1 MKIRTIILML
11 LPPILAL
18 LSNIFVSMFTPSLTL
33 ARFIIPSVVLYIVF
47 ALMIYFV
54 CRKWK
59 IGLKEL
65 LFRKPKLNDIGV
77 GVLGALAT
85 ICLGFFIWFFAFWCV
100 DFFKLNGFHRYLMIG
115 LDSGT
120 PPNYSL
126 SVMILIMILLFSLAP
141 AFVEETYFRGLV
153 IRKLQKIKIPE
164 MKILFIQAFIFGLW
178 HWHWGLV
185 RGFLLTFIMAIILAK
200 IYFRQKNMVAPI
212 ITHFVNNA
220 VLYSVMI
227 LFFS

>member
-1 MKIRTIILML
+1 
-11 LPPILAL
+11 
-18 LSNIFVSMFTPSLTL
+18 
-33 ARFIIPSVVLYIVF
+33 
-47 ALMIYFV
+47 
-54 CRKWK
+54 
-59 IGLKEL
+59 
-65 LFRKPKLNDIGV
+65 
-77 GVLGALAT
+77 VLGALAT
-85 ICLGFFIWFFAFWCV
+85 ILLCVSIWGFAYWCV
-100 DFFKLNGFHRYLMIG
+100 DFFKLQGFHRYLMIG

-120 PPNYSL
+120 FPNYSL
-126 SVMILIMILLFSLAP
+126 PIMILVMILLFSLAP

-185 RGFLLTFIMAIILAK
+185 RGFLLTFIMAIIFAK
-200 IYFRQKNMVAPI
+200 LYLRQKNMVTPI